1 MVMMVMQLFI
11 KHVLQF
17 HKSSVRKGTS
27 FHLAIFC
34 CSILFAAST
43 STAAPEVAINKKQ
56 SSYALMTSENKAM
69 QDDPSLNPAMF
80 WVAEG
85 ESLWQTKSGPKN
97 IACASCHGEAKKS
110 MRGVATQFPKMIKG
124 KLQTL
129 EGQINQ
135 CRSTTQGEPALAYE
149 SKELL
154 ALTAYIAIQSK
165 GMPIAVKETPANQGE
180 LKKGQQWFQER
191 MGQLNLSCAQCHE
204 DRAGLKLGGSL
215 IPQGHPNAYP
225 IYRLEWQTLGSVQR
239 RLRNCMSGVRAQQ
252 FEYGSPE
259 MAQLELFLMW
269 RARGMPLE
277 APGVRP

>member
-1 MVMMVMQLFI
+1 MRKSFSFLLVSICCSALFAPS
-11 KHVLQF
+11 
-17 HKSSVRKGTS
+17 SSV
-27 FHLAIFC
+27 
-34 CSILFAAST
+34 
-43 STAAPEVAINKKQ
+43 AAPEAAANKKQ
-56 SSYALMTSENKAM
+56 SSYELMSAENKAM
-69 QDDPSLNPAMF
+69 QDDSSLNPAMF

-85 ESLWQTKSGPKN
+85 ESLWQTKLGPKN
-97 IACASCHGEAKKS
+97 IACTSCHSDPKKS
-110 MRGVATQFPKMIKG
+110 MRGVAAQFPKMIKG

-135 CRSTTQGEPALAYE
+135 CRSAAQGAPILAYE

-154 ALTAYIAIQSK
+154 ALTAYVAVQSK
-165 GMPIAVKETPANQGE
+165 GMPIAVKETPSNQAQ
-180 LKKGQQWFQER
+180 LKKGQQWFNER
-191 MGQLNLSCAQCHE
+191 MGQLNLSCTQCHE

-225 IYRLEWQTLGSVQR
+225 IYRLEWQTLGSLQR

>member
-1 MVMMVMQLFI
+1 MNLALSLFLS
-11 KHVLQF
+11 VGFFTLG
-17 HKSSVRKGTS
+17 SSLVQG
-27 FHLAIFC
+27 
-34 CSILFAAST
+34 
-43 STAAPEVAINKKQ
+43 APKEVTVKQQ
-56 SSYALMTSENKAM
+56 SSYELMSAENKAM

-80 WVAEG
+80 WLGDG
-85 ESLWQTKSGPKN
+85 ETLWQQKIGPQNKS
-97 IACASCHGEAKKS
+97 CSSCHGDAKKS
-110 MRGVATQFPKMIKG
+110 MRGVATQFPKVIKG

-135 CRSTTQGEPALAYE
+135 CRVGAQGASPLTYE
-149 SKELL
+149 SKDLL
-154 ALTAYIAIQSK
+154 ALTAFVAFQSK
-165 GMPIAVKETPANQGE
+165 GMPISISETSANAPF
-180 LKKGQQWFQER
+180 LKKGRQTFNER

-269 RARGMPLE
+269 RARGLPLE
-277 APGVRP
+277 SPGVRP

>member
-1 MVMMVMQLFI
+1 
-11 KHVLQF
+11 
-17 HKSSVRKGTS
+17 VRAGISLYFT
-27 FHLAIFC
+27 AFC
-34 CSILFAAST
+34 CSIFFVAPVSLAAN
-43 STAAPEVAINKKQ
+43 AKQ
-56 SSYALMTSENKAM
+56 SSYELMSSENKAM

-85 ESLWQTKSGPKN
+85 ESLWQAKLGPKN
-97 IACASCHGEAKKS
+97 MACTSCHGDAKKS
-110 MRGVATQFPKMIKG
+110 MRGVATQFPKMVKG

-135 CRSTTQGEPALAYE
+135 CRSAAQSAPALAYE
-149 SKELL
+149 SKPLL
-154 ALTAYIAIQSK
+154 ALTAYVAVQSK
-165 GMPIAVKETPANQGE
+165 GMPITVKETPANQEE
-180 LKKGQQWFQER
+180 LKKGSQWFNER
-191 MGQLNLSCAQCHE
+191 IGQLNLSCAQCHE

-225 IYRLEWQTLGSVQR
+225 IYRLEWQTLGSLQR

-269 RARGMPLE
+269 RARGMPIE
-277 APGVRP
+277 SPGVRP

>member
-1 MVMMVMQLFI
+1 VNKNTYFFL
-11 KHVLQF
+11 
-17 HKSSVRKGTS
+17 SSIYLI
-27 FHLAIFC
+27 LASLLIVGVVN
-34 CSILFAAST
+34 
-43 STAAPEVAINKKQ
+43 AAPLMQQ
-56 SSYALMTSENKAM
+56 SSYELMSAENRAM

-80 WVAEG
+80 WVGDG
-85 ESLWQTKSGPKN
+85 EALWQQKMGSQNK
-97 IACASCHGEAKKS
+97 ACSSCHGDVKKS
-110 MRGVATQFPKMIKG
+110 MRGVATQFPKVIKG

-135 CRSTTQGEPALAYE
+135 CRVSNQSSPPLAYE
-149 SKELL
+149 SKDLL
-154 ALTAYIAIQSK
+154 ALTALIAFQSK
-165 GMPIAVKETPANQGE
+165 GLPISLSETPANTSF
-180 LKKGQQWFQER
+180 LKKGRESFNER

-225 IYRLEWQTLGSVQR
+225 IYRLEWQTLGSLQR

-277 APGVRP
+277 SPGVRP

>member
-1 MVMMVMQLFI
+1 VNRQPPLF
-11 KHVLQF
+11 LG
-17 HKSSVRKGTS
+17 S
-27 FHLAIFC
+27 LC
-34 CSILFAAST
+34 LLFASQILIGVANA
-43 STAAPEVAINKKQ
+43 AAPSQQ
-56 SSYALMTSENKAM
+56 SSYELMSPENKAM

-80 WVAEG
+80 WVGDG
-85 ESLWQTKSGPKN
+85 ESLWQQKLGPQNKS
-97 IACASCHGEAKKS
+97 CSSCHADAKKS
-110 MRGVATQFPKMIKG
+110 MRGVATQFPKVIKG

-135 CRSTTQGEPALAYE
+135 CRLGAQSASALAYE
-149 SKELL
+149 SKDLL
-154 ALTAYIAIQSK
+154 ALTAYIAYQSK
-165 GMPIAVKETPANQGE
+165 GMPISVSENPANASDM
-180 LKKGQQWFQER
+180 KKGRKAFNER

-225 IYRLEWQTLGSVQR
+225 IYRLEWQTLGSLQR

-269 RARGMPLE
+269 RAKGLPLE
-277 APGVRP
+277 SPGVRP